1 MATRN
6 MEKKETI
13 RADVLVIGAGFASGV
28 ISSLFSSD
36 KVAIIDGSHWT
47 HRRTAFAKKR
57 YFPIAGN
64 ASQWGGNLFF
74 DIEDKNAGLGD
85 LVRSVSENHGLGKA
99 GSFYENE
106 FGFGYLLP
114 KKYQIQ
120 PKHPTF
126 SDLIRSVMRK
136 RGGFLAYGTNYNY
149 AASKLVLL
157 TGASSIMRL
166 KDDEVFLEEIG
177 ENEVFDKFMTFE
189 LSEHDYGDLSMEAI
203 GNECYVAR
211 FKLRNSGFKPA
222 NVPAL
227 LKLLH
232 ILNEQATLTKALDP
246 GLLGL
251 SSAAIKR
258 LLGHEACDFLYL
270 TTVGL
275 AESGKNTLQLK
286 GNAVD
291 WVGPTLTDDAINMPK
306 DLTISRALHS
316 EVFQCADVI
325 STLNS
330 WGVSH
335 DQSSET
341 DPGARFG
348 SVGHKMAKAL
358 ERL

>member
-1 MATRN
+1 MTQI
-6 MEKKETI
+6 KETI
-13 RADVLVIGAGFASGV
+13 TADVLIIGGGFTAGMVSG
-28 ISSLFSSD
+28 LFLSD
-36 KVAIIDGSHWT
+36 KVAIVDGSHWT
-47 HRRTAFAKKR
+47 HGTTAFGKTR
-57 YFPIAGN
+57 HFPAAGN

-74 DIEDKNAGLGD
+74 DIDDTSAG
-85 LVRSVSENHGLGKA
+85 VSELLKKASSNHGFDKI

-177 ENEVFDKFMTFE
+177 ENDVFDKFMTFE
-189 LSEHDYGDLSMEAI
+189 LSEHDYGDVSMEAI
-203 GNECYVAR
+203 GNKCYVVR

-232 ILNEQATLTKALDP
+232 ILNEQATLTNALDP

-258 LLGHEACDFLYL
+258 LIGHEACDFLYL

-275 AESGKNTLQLK
+275 AETGKNILHLK

-306 DLTISRALHS
+306 DLTFSRALHS
-316 EVFQCADVI
+316 EVFQRADVI

>member
-1 MATRN
+1 MTQI
-6 MEKKETI
+6 KETI
-13 RADVLVIGAGFASGV
+13 TADVLIIGGGFAAGVVSG
-28 ISSLFSSD
+28 LFPSD
-36 KVAIIDGSHWT
+36 KIAIVDASHWT
-47 HRRTAFAKKR
+47 HGTTAFGKKR
-57 YFPIAGN
+57 YLPAAGN

-74 DIEDKNAGLGD
+74 DNYDI
-85 LVRSVSENHGLGKA
+85 SVGVSKLLKKASSNHGLNRA

-114 KKYQIQ
+114 KKYQIK
-120 PKHPTF
+120 PKHPAF
-126 SDLIRSVMRK
+126 FDLISSIK
-136 RGGFLAYGTNYNY
+136 RESGRFLAYGKNYNY

-157 TGASSIMRL
+157 TGASAIMRL
-166 KDDEVFLEEIG
+166 KEDEIFLEEIG

-189 LSEHDYGDLSMEAI
+189 LSEHDYGDISMEAI

-222 NVPAL
+222 NVPEL

-232 ILNEQATLTKALDP
+232 ILNEQATLTKALSP
-246 GLLGL
+246 ALLGL

-286 GNAVD
+286 GTSVD
-291 WVGPTLTDDAINMPK
+291 WVGPTLTNDAINIPK

-316 EVFQCADVI
+316 EVFQRADVI